1 VNEQEFAELAAGFAL
16 DALSPD
22 DAQAFE
28 RARRAHPEWAHHVED
43 AAETAALLAD
53 MAPAVPPPPS
63 VRAVLLAQISGDT
76 QASGDTGSD
85 IEISSATGLLA
96 AVQGAADSPV
106 QDAADRAGERGEDHD
121 DASPTAH
128 PATTGAIAVV
138 RRRWTRGLL
147 ALAASF
153 VLLVALGFGA
163 ASVNEYLNRTPAQ
176 VTLAAIEA
184 APDAASV
191 TAEATDGG
199 VVTARWSPSLGQ
211 AVVVTDGLPE
221 LTDDQVFE
229 LWVLRGEDVTSAG
242 TFEPGPGGETVALL
256 EGSFE
261 QGDTIAMSVEPAGGS
276 PTGLPTTDPLVAIT
290 TDA

>member
-1 VNEQEFAELAAGFAL
+1 MNEQEFAELAAGFAL

-28 RARRAHPEWAHHVED
+28 QARIAHPEWAHHVED
-43 AAETAALLAD
+43 ALESAALLAD
-53 MAPAVPPPPS
+53 VVPAVSPPAS
-63 VRAVLLAQISGDT
+63 VRDTLMAQITGDAAIET
-76 QASGDTGSD
+76 
-85 IEISSATGLLA
+85 EISSATGLLA
-96 AVQGAADSPV
+96 AVQDTSASPSADAAPPAGPRTDD
-106 QDAADRAGERGEDHD
+106 QDAH
-121 DASPTAH
+121 PT
-128 PATTGAIAVV
+128 TTGAIAVV

-176 VTLAAIEA
+176 VALAAIEA

-191 TAEATDGG
+191 TAEAADGG
-199 VVTARWSPSLGQ
+199 VVTARWSPSLEQ
-211 AVVVTDGLPE
+211 AVVVTDGLPQ

-229 LWVLRGEDVTSAG
+229 LWVLRGDEVTSAG
-242 TFEPGPGGETVALL
+242 TFEPAPGGEAVALL
-256 EGSFE
+256 EASFE

-276 PTGLPTTDPLVAIT
+276 PTGLPTSDPLVAIT

>member
-1 VNEQEFAELAAGFAL
+1 MNEQEFAELAAGFAL

-28 RARRAHPEWAHHVED
+28 RARQAHPEWAHHVED

-63 VRAVLLAQISGDT
+63 VRAALLAQISGDA
-76 QASGDTGSD
+76 QASDDVGSD

-121 DASPTAH
+121 DASSTAH

-176 VTLAAIEA
+176 VALAAIEA

-199 VVTARWSPSLGQ
+199 VVTARWSSSVGQ

-242 TFEPGPGGETVALL
+242 TFEPAPGGETVALL

-261 QGDTIAMSVEPAGGS
+261 EGDTIAMSVEPAGGS
-276 PTGLPTTDPLVAIT
+276 PTGLPTSDPLVAIT

>member
-1 VNEQEFAELAAGFAL
+1 MNEQEFAELAAGYAL
-16 DALSPD
+16 AALSPE

-28 RARRAHPEWAHHVED
+28 QARIAHPEWAHHVED
-43 AAETAALLAD
+43 ALESAALLAD
-53 MAPAVPPPPS
+53 GVPAVSPPPS
-63 VRAVLLAQISGDT
+63 VRDALLARITGEA
-76 QASGDTGSD
+76 ASE

-96 AVQGAADSPV
+96 AVQDTSASPSP
-106 QDAADRAGERGEDHD
+106 DAAPPAGPRTD
-121 DASPTAH
+121 DQDAH

-138 RRRWTRGLL
+138 RRRWTRGML

-163 ASVNEYLNRTPAQ
+163 ASVNEYLSRTPAQ
-176 VTLAAIEA
+176 VALAAIEA

-191 TAEATDGG
+191 TAEAADGG
-199 VVTARWSPSLGQ
+199 VVTARWSPSLEQ
-211 AVVVTDGLPE
+211 AVVVTDGLPQ

-229 LWVLRGEDVTSAG
+229 LWVLRGDDVTSAG
-242 TFEPGPGGETVALL
+242 TFEPAPGGEAVALL
-256 EGSFE
+256 EASFE

-276 PTGLPTTDPLVAIT
+276 PTGLPTSDPLVAIT

>member
-1 VNEQEFAELAAGFAL
+1 MNEQEFAELAAGFAL
-16 DALSPD
+16 AALSPD

-28 RARRAHPEWAHHVED
+28 QARIAHPEWAHHVED
-43 AAETAALLAD
+43 ALESAALLAD
-53 MAPAVPPPPS
+53 GVPAVSPPPS
-63 VRAVLLAQISGDT
+63 VRDALLARISGES
-76 QASGDTGSD
+76 ASE

-96 AVQGAADSPV
+96 AVQDTSASPGP
-106 QDAADRAGERGEDHD
+106 DAAPPAGPRTD
-121 DASPTAH
+121 DQDAH

-138 RRRWTRGLL
+138 RRRWTRGML

-163 ASVNEYLNRTPAQ
+163 ASVNEYLSRTPAQ
-176 VTLAAIEA
+176 VALAAIEA

-191 TAEATDGG
+191 TAEAADGG
-199 VVTARWSPSLGQ
+199 VVTARWSPSLEQ
-211 AVVVTDGLPE
+211 AVVVTDGLPQ

-229 LWVLRGEDVTSAG
+229 LWVLRGDDVTSAG
-242 TFEPGPGGETVALL
+242 TFEPAPGGEAVALL
-256 EGSFE
+256 EASFE

-276 PTGLPTTDPLVAIT
+276 PTGLPTSDPLVAIT

>member
-1 VNEQEFAELAAGFAL
+1 MNEQEFAELAAGYAL
-16 DALSPD
+16 AALSPE

-28 RARRAHPEWAHHVED
+28 QARIAHPEWAHHVED
-43 AAETAALLAD
+43 ALESAALLAD
-53 MAPAVPPPPS
+53 GVPAVSPPPS
-63 VRAVLLAQISGDT
+63 VRDALLARITGES
-76 QASGDTGSD
+76 ASE

-96 AVQGAADSPV
+96 AVQDTSASPSP
-106 QDAADRAGERGEDHD
+106 DAAPPAGPRTDDHD
-121 DASPTAH
+121 AH

-138 RRRWTRGLL
+138 RRRWTRGML

-163 ASVNEYLNRTPAQ
+163 ASVNEYLSRTPAQ
-176 VTLAAIEA
+176 VVLAAIEA

-191 TAEATDGG
+191 TAEAADGG
-199 VVTARWSPSLGQ
+199 VVTARWSPSLEQ
-211 AVVVTDGLPE
+211 AVVVTDGLPQ

-229 LWVLRGEDVTSAG
+229 LWVLRGDDVTSAG
-242 TFEPGPGGETVALL
+242 TFEPAPGGEAVALL
-256 EGSFE
+256 EASFE

-276 PTGLPTTDPLVAIT
+276 PTGLPTSDPLVAIT